1 MFIIQ
6 GDIMKSSNTGLKIAF
21 LLYLLISI
29 YIGKVWGLRIL
40 GKISPIF
47 SIALAVFMIVSPK
60 LIITSK
66 NRLDNDNAYR
76 LAGCVIVFFTFIYVF
91 I

>member
-1 MFIIQ
+1 
-6 GDIMKSSNTGLKIAF
+6 MKPSNTGLKIAF

-47 SIALAVFMIVSPK
+47 SISLAVFMIVSPK
-60 LIITSK
+60 LIIASE

-76 LAGCVIVFFTFIYVF
+76 LVGCVILFFTFIFVL